1 MSFGTPHL
9 TLPEFEYV
17 KPTTLAETLD
27 LIEKHRSDAKI
38 LAGGVGLLA
47 FMKERLVEPKLV
59 IDIKSVPQLR
69 KLEYNERDGLTIGA
83 AVTFNEILDYP
94 LVRTKYRALRQAIS
108 TLSDTVLRNRS
119 TLLGNLC
126 EALPFVDS
134 PAPLIV
140 FDGQVQ
146 IASSNGQRTVPVED
160 FVKGIAETA
169 LNENEMAI
177 GLRLPEPPKDSMSGF
192 AKHVGDGSEFSVV
205 SVAALVAN
213 SKSPSKRIARLAYG
227 GIGGVPVRAKDAEK
241 ILASDASIPQ
251 LIKKTVAWT
260 SENITPMDD
269 NLASG
274 EYRRHLIEVLTL
286 RLLSQLFRGEDHD

>member
-17 KPTTLAETLD
+17 KPTSLQEVLD
-27 LIEKHRSDAKI
+27 LVEKHRGDAKL

-59 IDIKSVPQLR
+59 VDIKSVPELR
-69 KLEYNERDGLTIGA
+69 KIEYSERDGLTIGA
-83 AVTFNEILDYP
+83 AVSFNEILDHP
-94 LVRTKYRALRQAIS
+94 TVMSKYKALHQAIS
-108 TLSDTVLRNRS
+108 SLSDVVLRNRS

-140 FDGQVQ
+140 FDAQVHVM
-146 IASSNGQRTVPVED
+146 SSSAQRVVPVEE

-169 LNENEMAI
+169 LNENEVAVAVE
-177 GLRLPEPPKDSMSGF
+177 LPNLPDGAVTGF
-192 AKHVGDGSEFSVV
+192 AKHLGDGSEFSVV
-205 SVAALVAN
+205 SVAALVAHN
-213 SKSPSKRIARLAYG
+213 RSPSKRVVRLAYG
-227 GIGGVPVRAKDAEK
+227 GIGATPVRAKDAEK
-241 ILASDASIPQ
+241 IFATDAPVPQ
-251 LIKKTVAWT
+251 LIKKAVAWT
-260 SENITPMDD
+260 SESISPMDD

-274 EYRRHLIEVLTL
+274 EYRRHLIEVLTY
-286 RLLSQLFRGEDHD
+286 RLLSRLFGGEDG